1 MLPLLK
7 ANDPQP
13 GQRYTGTTM
22 TTYLHDLDGSGVV
35 DEEQVCRMLQV
46 AFQRKLL
53 FTVRDSGR
61 SGGYEVVPCDDVSHH
76 TSTQYVLMIY
86 RLIKIVLK

>member
-7 ANDPQP
+7 ENHPKP

-22 TTYLHDLDGSGVV
+22 KTYLPISVDG
-35 DEEQVCRMLQV
+35 EQVCRMLEV

-53 FTVRDSGR
+53 FTIRDSGR
-61 SGGYEVVPCDDVSHH
+61 SGGYEVVPCEDVSHH
-76 TSTQYVLMIY
+76 TGGYVLLIY
-86 RLIKIVLK
+86 RLIKIVLKLV